1 MADGPVAAGGHPADG
16 AARLGSDAG
25 PPSGSPTDGAGKG
38 AEADGAKDGAGPE
51 SVATPLP
58 PSTNPGVAVGTAGF
72 SYPDWIGP
80 VFPRGGTEP
89 PLAALARWVDLLE
102 VNVSHYR
109 TPSPRVAQGWLAAT
123 AAWPS
128 FRFTAKLHRGYTH
141 GPAAPTRAD
150 HAAQRAFFDA
160 LAADGRLLAVLAQFP
175 PSFRPGPRAR
185 AYVVRLADHVRP
197 HPLAV
202 EFRHDAWDADD
213 VRDAL
218 AQAGIAWVV
227 GDWTR
232 GPGWIEPRDLVTAPL
247 AYVRLHGHSPHWYR
261 PGVGRDA
268 RYDYLYG
275 PEELAAWQARIAR
288 LRRAAATVVV
298 VANNHFGGQALAN
311 ALELRAALRGA
322 PVPAPASLVRAF
334 PRLAASVVAE
344 PAPGPPPGAVDP
356 SDPGWF
362 TAAGM

>member
-1 MADGPVAAGGHPADG
+1 MTDGPVKADGHPADA
-16 AARLGSDAG
+16 AARLESDADL
-25 PPSGSPTDGAGKG
+25 PSGGRTDGAGEGAGSDAEGDG
-38 AEADGAKDGAGPE
+38 AEPE
-51 SVATPLP
+51 RVANRLP

-80 VFPRGGTEP
+80 VFPRAGAP
-89 PLAALARWVDLLE
+89 RPLAALARWVDLLE
-102 VNVSHYR
+102 VNVSYYR
-109 TPSPRVAQGWLAAT
+109 IPPPRVAEGWLAAT
-123 AAWPS
+123 ATRPS

-141 GPAAPTRAD
+141 GPAAPSRAD
-150 HAAQRAFFDA
+150 HAAQRAFLDA
-160 LAADGRLLAVLAQFP
+160 LDADRRLLAVLAQFP

-185 AYVVRLADHVRP
+185 AYVLRLAEHLRP

-213 VRDAL
+213 VREAL
-218 AQAGIAWVV
+218 AQEGIAWVV

-261 PGVGRDA
+261 PGAGRDA

-275 PEELAAWQARIAR
+275 PEELRAWHERVTR

-311 ALELRAALRGA
+311 ALELRSLLHGA
-322 PVPAPASLVRAF
+322 PVPGPASLVCAF
-334 PRLAASVVAE
+334 PRLAASVAIE
-344 PAPGPPPGAVDP
+344 PAAAPPPGAVDP